1 MSLAQS
7 VLQRRSPQVISYK
20 ERYTGV
26 GTTCEGLFDHWVT
39 RVSRLRKAKA
49 LAALAAPIRTTSGKP
64 TPW

>member
-26 GTTCEGLFDHWVT
+26 GTTCEGLFDHRVT

-49 LAALAAPIRTTSGKP
+49 
-64 TPW
+64 